1 MSGKGRPSLIG
12 DPGTVAALRLAG
24 VVVLATDADVAAV
37 AAAAAVTFQ
46 SRDSFVEFVVDQ
58 LNDVSFSFLPI
69 ADSRQPPPPP
79 AAAAGVSSAASAA
92 EIILLAFGGSH
103 DRALS
108 VYIGHSND
116 DDDDDDDDAER
127 RLVVERRLQTSTDRL
142 SISLARTQATAIHPM
157 SQQFQL
163 VQISFTN
170 PSVRASLI
178 STVLLPPSDRLRLR
192 LKPRA

>member
-1 MSGKGRPSLIG
+1 VSGKGRPSLIG

-24 VVVLATDADVAAV
+24 VVVLATDADVAA

-116 DDDDDDDDAER
+116 DDDDDDDDDAER

-142 SISLARTQATAIHPM
+142 SISLARTQATAIHPI

-192 LKPRA
+192 FKPRA

>member
-24 VVVLATDADVAAV
+24 VVVLATDADVAA

-116 DDDDDDDDAER
+116 DDDDDAER

-142 SISLARTQATAIHPM
+142 SISLARTQATAIHPI
-157 SQQFQL
+157 SQLFQL

-192 LKPRA
+192 FKPRA

>member
-24 VVVLATDADVAAV
+24 MVVLATDADVAAAA

-69 ADSRQPPPPP
+69 ADSPQPPPPP

-116 DDDDDDDDAER
+116 DDDDDAER

-142 SISLARTQATAIHPM
+142 SISLARTQATAIHPI

-178 STVLLPPSDRLRLR
+178 CTVLLPPSDRLRLR
-192 LKPRA
+192 FKPRA

>member
-1 MSGKGRPSLIG
+1 VSGKGRPSLIG

-24 VVVLATDADVAAV
+24 VVVLATDADV

-116 DDDDDDDDAER
+116 DDDDAER

-142 SISLARTQATAIHPM
+142 SISLARTQATAIHPI

-192 LKPRA
+192 FKPRA

>member
-24 VVVLATDADVAAV
+24 VVVLATDADVAA
-37 AAAAAVTFQ
+37 AAAVTFQ
-46 SRDSFVEFVVDQ
+46 SRDSFVEFLVDQ

-69 ADSRQPPPPP
+69 ADSPQPPPPP

-116 DDDDDDDDAER
+116 DDDAER

-142 SISLARTQATAIHPM
+142 SISLARTQATAIHPI

-192 LKPRA
+192 FKPRA

>member
-1 MSGKGRPSLIG
+1 VSGKGRPSLIG

-24 VVVLATDADVAAV
+24 VVVLATDADV

-69 ADSRQPPPPP
+69 ADSPQPPPPP

-116 DDDDDDDDAER
+116 DDDDDAER

-142 SISLARTQATAIHPM
+142 SISLARTQATAIHRTM

-192 LKPRA
+192 FKPRA

>member
-24 VVVLATDADVAAV
+24 VVVLATDADV

-69 ADSRQPPPPP
+69 ADSPQPPPPP

-116 DDDDDDDDAER
+116 DDDDDDDDDAER

-142 SISLARTQATAIHPM
+142 SISLARTQATAIHRTM

-192 LKPRA
+192 FKPRA